1 MAEFYDRMA
10 STALRLIAQFGAPRS
25 LIETVP
31 GTYDP
36 VTGVSTGETTRSQTA
51 QVILL
56 DYSANES
63 GQQYADGAQIR
74 LGDKKIVIAAKGLT
88 WPPSLVT
95 RVQVGSDL
103 WQIVN
108 IKSSDPAGTPL
119 VYFCQGRK

>member
-1 MAEFYDRMA
+1 MAEFYDRLA

-31 GTYDP
+31 GTYDS
-36 VTGVSTGETTRSQTA
+36 VTGVSTGDSTRSQTA

-56 DYSANES
+56 DYSLQES
-63 GQQYADGAQIR
+63 GQQYADGSQIR

-88 WPPSLVT
+88 WTPSLVT